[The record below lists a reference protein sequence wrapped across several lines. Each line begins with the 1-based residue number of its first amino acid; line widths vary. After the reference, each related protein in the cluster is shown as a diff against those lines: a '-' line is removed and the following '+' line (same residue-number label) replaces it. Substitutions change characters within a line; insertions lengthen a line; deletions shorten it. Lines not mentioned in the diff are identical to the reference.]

1 MPAYRF
7 TVDALNAYCV
17 RLGGTGGHRRTIRAL
32 NEICVRLGGTG
43 GHALN
48 LRAMA
53 EWGRLAGASGTHRT
67 MLSALN
73 AINQQTGGPGGFR
86 RSLAAVA
93 DLAGRGTTPAP
104 AERITSGSV
113 RSKLPSGHGGTFTG
127 GERAIHRQRDRS
139 NVAVDRPWL
148 EYFHGRVISTGGTG
162 IELETAISGGVT
174 SNYRVALL
182 TGISGTGKDQSAAT
196 LTRAS
201 FAGMR
206 ADAAFIAAGGS
217 VSADGFTVTVPN
229 AVRFRTDRFAL
240 SLAAGQE
247 YFIQTE
253 CVAANGSAGSNPR
266 GRYCV
271 PALGDNNVNQA
282 AASTADLVFAKNWS
296 TAANASAGSAMG
308 PVAVLG
314 TGTAPVV
321 IVDGDSIICEAAT
334 PGTGTNG
341 TDIGDAL
348 GVKGFAKRALNAAG
362 YAFIDVSVSGT
373 NVGNFMAGFG
383 LTGLRASLMQHGAAV
398 ITDHLHNDRRT
409 GVAFAA
415 RSDWTPATPANWAL
429 TGLRTR
435 YEWHND
441 WLRTKLRAGARIVRC
456 TLAPHTNSTDGWV
469 TTTGQTGKNDDG
481 VWAADYATGT
491 NGDQFKL
498 NDLIMRRG
506 AFAGVQYG
514 TAGQPD
520 AAYDLYAALGGTA
533 DGRWPVNG
541 TLNWATGDGT
551 HPSESRQIVVAA
563 HLRPLLPGLLG
574 F

>member
-1 MPAYRF
+1 MPAYRY

-17 RLGGTGGHRRTIRAL
+17 QLGGTGGHRRTIKAL
-32 NEICVRLGGTG
+32 NEICRQLGGTG
-43 GHALN
+43 GHALI

-53 EWGRLAGASGTHRT
+53 EWAGLAGATGRHRT
-67 MLSALN
+67 MLAALN
-73 AINQQTGGPGGFR
+73 AINRQQGGSGGFR
-86 RSLAAVA
+86 RSIAAIEDVA
-93 DLAGRGTTPAP
+93 ARGAAP
-104 AERITSGSV
+104 VERITSGSV

-127 GERAIHRQRDRS
+127 GERAIHRQRDRT
-139 NVAVDRPWL
+139 NVAVERPWF

-162 IELETAISGGVT
+162 FELETAIAAGVT
-174 SNYRVALL
+174 SNYRVAIL

-196 LTRAS
+196 LTRAT
-201 FAGMR
+201 FFGMLS
-206 ADAAFIAAGGS
+206 DPGFVAAGGT
-217 VSADGFTVTVPN
+217 VSADGLTVKVPN
-229 AVRFRTDRFAL
+229 ATRFRTDRFAL

-253 CVAANGSAGSNPR
+253 CLAADGSVASNPR

-271 PALGDNNVNQA
+271 PALGDNNVNLA
-282 AASTADLVFAKNWS
+282 AASTTELVYSKNWS
-296 TAANASAGSAMG
+296 SAANATAGSAMG

-341 TDIGDAL
+341 TDVGDSM
-348 GVKGFAKRALNAAG
+348 GVKGFAKRALNARG
-362 YAFIDVSVSGT
+362 YAFLDVSVSGT

-383 LTGLRASLMQHGAAV
+383 LNGVRASLMQYGAAV
-398 ITDHLHNDRRT
+398 VTDHLHNDRRT
-409 GVAFAA
+409 GVAFTAK
-415 RSDWTPATPANWAL
+415 SDWTPATPANWAL

-441 WLRTKLRAGARIVRC
+441 WLRTKLGTGARIVRC
-456 TLAPHTNSTDGWV
+456 TLAPHTSSTDGWT
-469 TTTGQTGKNDDG
+469 TTTGQSGKNDDG
-481 VWAADYATGT
+481 VWAADYATAAT
-491 NGDQFKL
+491 GDQFKL

-506 AFAGVQYG
+506 AYADVVYG
-514 TAGQPD
+514 AVGQPD
-520 AAYDLYAALGGTA
+520 AAFDLYSALGGTT

-541 TLNWATGDGT
+541 TTNWATGDGT
-551 HPSESRQIVVAA
+551 HPSEARQILVAA
-563 HLRPLLPGLLG
+563 QLAPLLPGLLG